1 MRPDRSALLG
11 LEDLPA
17 PSISAEPGPVVHWG
31 SSVTFVCRGPPG
43 VDTYRLEKK
52 GTSHHIA
59 DVKKPLLGE
68 TEARFPI
75 TRASEDTEGHYRCIY
90 RKEGRWSERSELL
103 ELQVTDK
110 DNTQS
115 PHPSGPSGAP
125 GLRPAH
131 LHVLV
136 GASVAFLLCLLLL
149 ILLLLL
155 HRHRRRKRRTP
166 GSKSMEQRPQDRPSP
181 GADVPQRAPG
191 MATADSL
198 PEKVREMDTSTSA
211 AGDPQEVTYVQ
222 LNHGALTQGAARA
235 LCPPPSEP
243 PAECSTYATLARR

>member
-11 LEDLPA
+11 LGLCLGRVILAQAEDLPA

-115 PHPSGPSGAP
+115 PHPSGWS
-125 GLRPAH
+125 
-131 LHVLV
+131 
-136 GASVAFLLCLLLL
+136 
-149 ILLLLL
+149 
-155 HRHRRRKRRTP
+155 P
-166 GSKSMEQRPQDRPSP
+166 GSWVLPLLPRPPAPPSLSP
-181 GADVPQRAPG
+181 AP
-191 MATADSL
+191 
-198 PEKVREMDTSTSA
+198 
-211 AGDPQEVTYVQ
+211 
-222 LNHGALTQGAARA
+222 
-235 LCPPPSEP
+235 LCPPLPSPHPP
-243 PAECSTYATLARR
+243 PALSPSPPAPPQHTWPLCPQVLGPLWTLSSSTGMGRAGHCWWGSSRLPGVLSSRAG